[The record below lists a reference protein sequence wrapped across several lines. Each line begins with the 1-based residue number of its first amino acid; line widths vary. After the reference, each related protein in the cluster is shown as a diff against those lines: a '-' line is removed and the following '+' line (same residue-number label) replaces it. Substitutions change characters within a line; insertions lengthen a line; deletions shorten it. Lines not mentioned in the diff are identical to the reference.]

1 VIENA
6 RPSTPS
12 IPKSQGAPA
21 RPLAAQ
27 KQSAPLH
34 VPQHILEDD
43 MGPLPDIDPAPDEEG
58 EITVA
63 EFVPMGGNFG
73 ATSEEID
80 PQFDD
85 GQSKRDQ

>member
-1 VIENA
+1 
-6 RPSTPS
+6 
-12 IPKSQGAPA
+12 
-21 RPLAAQ
+21 
-27 KQSAPLH
+27 
-34 VPQHILEDD
+34 